1 MLKYYFMG
9 EIKFEDII
17 LKNMTYSHIPKCTQ
31 IASRVKVHEMRGKK
45 FATLVMS

>member
-9 EIKFEDII
+9 QTKFEDIL

-31 IASRVKVHEMRGKK
+31 IASRVKVHEMKGKK